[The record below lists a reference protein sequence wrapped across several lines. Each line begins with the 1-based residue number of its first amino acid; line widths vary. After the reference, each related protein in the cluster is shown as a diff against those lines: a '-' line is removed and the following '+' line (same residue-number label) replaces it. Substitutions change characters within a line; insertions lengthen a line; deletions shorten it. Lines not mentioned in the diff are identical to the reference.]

1 MTGARRRAARWVAA
15 LAAMLPCVSGCDR
28 PRTQIVVRVEATAET
43 RARVRSVHVLARRE
57 SVGARAIVA
66 RCFDVAP
73 GAPTAL
79 LGEVGLTPS
88 DPESS
93 LPVRVTV
100 GVHEQACV
108 DAGAQGAPL
117 LTQEALVSFDMGRTT
132 VLVLPFS
139 LRCIGAR
146 CAAEETCR
154 DDPMGFACAPVR
166 RARLDDYQPPDAT
179 APRDVGG
186 DTSVDVTDTA
196 TSPDGAADTDV
207 PGTRT

>member
-1 MTGARRRAARWVAA
+1 
-15 LAAMLPCVSGCDR
+15 ML
-28 PRTQIVVRVEATAET
+28 
-43 RARVRSVHVLARRE
+43 
-57 SVGARAIVA
+57 
-66 RCFDVAP
+66 DVAP

-88 DPESS
+88 DPES
-93 LPVRVTV
+93 LPVRVMV

-154 DDPMGFACAPVR
+154 DDPMGFACALVR
-166 RARLDDYQPPDAT
+166 RARLDDLASR
-179 APRDVGG
+179 RDR
-186 DTSVDVTDTA
+186 
-196 TSPDGAADTDV
+196 AA
-207 PGTRT
+207 RRRR